1 MRKPLLFVLLLV
13 SAAWSAQR
21 FGVLPFQDRVE
32 DLGGRVRDVGGEYLG
47 VGFTTVCGIS
57 GVRDGDGRW
66 RCGDMEVVGQLA
78 AGQIA
83 TAQASQTYLGLRR
96 FVRDVHQVAYRLEAE
111 DPAPDGKRVT
121 LSVSQALT
129 IDPVGTSSSFGTV
142 ACQGKYAWRR
152 WPRPP
157 QVGRSRRSAS
167 SCQPAVR
174 SGRSWS
180 SGIALPLPSGRA
192 PRASGRRLGLP
203 S

>member
-32 DLGGRVRDVGGEYLG
+32 DVGGRVLGDVGGRVLG
-47 VGFTTVCGIS
+47 LDSQPYAAFQEFATAM
-57 GVRDGDGRW
+57 VR
-66 RCGDMEVVGQLA
+66 GDMEVVGQLA
-78 AGQIA
+78 AGQIT

-111 DPAPDGKRVT
+111 NPAPDSKQVT

-142 ACQGKYAWRR
+142 ACQGKYAATMAETATGWKVASFR
-152 WPRPP
+152 
-157 QVGRSRRSAS
+157 VESSAS
-167 SCQPAVR
+167 RPER
-174 SGRSWS
+174 
-180 SGIALPLPSGRA
+180 PLMVIR
-192 PRASGRRLGLP
+192 PRASAAEWPCAESQWTAFGTP
-203 S
+203 